1 MSEKSLEHIAIA
13 SNNEKDS
20 DEFFV
25 ELLGLK
31 KIRSFTVSA
40 DLMEKFF
47 GVNKAQKIVRYEKG
61 SLSFEVFIT
70 DDKSK
75 ASDIFTHSCL
85 IVDNRDEFVDKAYL
99 MGFDVIKVPRK
110 DSIGYYL
117 FIKDSFH
124 NLYEIKEKR

>member
-31 KIRSFTVSA
+31 KIRSFTVST

-47 GVNKAQKIVRYEKG
+47 GVSKAQKIVRYEKG

-75 ASDIFTHSCL
+75 ASDIFTHLCL
-85 IVDNRDEFVDKAYL
+85 LIDKQDEFVDKATS
-99 MGFDVIKVPRK
+99 MGFEVIKVPRQNS
-110 DSIGYYL
+110 DGYYL

-124 NLYEIKEKR
+124 NLYEIKEKK